1 MSNPA
6 FLIGDEHDFKN
17 IMELPDMINLTKV
30 GVVATD
36 EISTVL
42 LRSLVWG
49 SDQIND
55 FGRTN

>member
-17 IMELPDMINLTKV
+17 IKELPDMINLTKV

-36 EISTVL
+36 EISAVL

-49 SDQIND
+49 GEQIK
-55 FGRTN
+55 